1 MIERAEGEAV
11 KLRTSLLMLTLAVL
25 LPALLYMATTVFV
38 LAREEQATLRDGLD
52 NTARAIV
59 EAVDT
64 RMTGVIQSMSVLIAA
79 NDFNGLDLAGFHE
92 EATRIV
98 ESQEAWDYI
107 VLADESGQLLAHTLR
122 PYGASLPTIADVP
135 YFIEATESGGV
146 SAGTGLFIGRI
157 SGKPQLAVAM
167 PVSVA
172 GEIRYVLA
180 VVVDPGELGRAF
192 SSSALPDGWSEWVL
206 DRNHTIVGGTGA
218 GAILGNAAPPDL
230 IEQLSGRDAGTIETI
245 DAAGVSTFGVFRRSP
260 LTGWTVVMAVP
271 KATFTAA
278 VSNSTAAIVG
288 GGIAFLALGVG
299 LSMAVGRRTSHSI
312 RGLARLARVLA
323 EGRYPTTRPSA
334 EIDEIEEI
342 GQEID
347 RAAAL
352 LDRRSRQQAA
362 IAELGLMAVTVTDRD
377 ALFARATSVMA
388 EGLSVEIGALLEL
401 MPDNTN
407 LVLRARVGWPIDFIG
422 KVVAQRDLGSQA
434 GYALISREPVVV
446 TNLAEETR
454 FEPPLEMR
462 ERNLISGMSVVIR
475 GRDRPFGVLSAH
487 TSRSQRFS
495 AQDISF
501 LQAITNILSA
511 ALLRGDSEHAL
522 AESERRA
529 RHFFES
535 MNAVPYCF
543 DVDAQQYT
551 YVGPQS
557 MRLLGISQQEWGTV
571 GWWQRHMHPD
581 DQITMDALEQVM
593 TRRGED
599 YVLEYR
605 MIAADDR
612 LVWIRDIV
620 HVEIDEKGHKI
631 LYGMAIDIT
640 ESKEKERQLN
650 EAQKLQAVGQLT
662 GGVAHDF
669 NNLLAVI
676 LGTSELMAERSRD
689 DPVLRKTVEQIAS
702 AAERGAALTQR
713 LLAFSRR
720 QALRPSETDLNALV
734 LDMKPLLES
743 TLGERVHVE
752 TRLAPNLA
760 RTLIDPNQVESAL
773 INLAINAR
781 DAMPNGG
788 RLVIETQNVAMLQ
801 GDPRW
806 TDSMQPGA
814 YVVLSVID
822 SGVGMDPDIK
832 ARAFEPFFTTKDVG
846 KGSGLGLSTI
856 YGFVRQS
863 GGHVGIDSEPGRGTT
878 VRLYLPRLTA
888 RPVAVLDKDDAGIP
902 KGNETI
908 LIVEDDPAVRRIVAG
923 MVASLGYDTHEATDC
938 ADALQRLERNGKV
951 DLVLTDII
959 MPGQIGGWELA
970 QTVRERWPRTRVL
983 LTSGYS
989 DKDIGEGEQ
998 ANGRTPI
1005 LSKPYRKRE
1014 LARKIREVLQAPT
1027 ITVMRS

>member
-1 MIERAEGEAV
+1 M

-25 LPALLYMATTVFV
+25 LPALLYMATTVFI
-38 LAREEQATLRDGLD
+38 LAREEQATLRNGLD

-59 EAVDT
+59 DAVDT
-64 RMTGVIQSMSVLIAA
+64 HMTGIIQSISVLVAA
-79 NDFNGLDLAGFHE
+79 NDFEALDLAAFHS
-92 EATRIV
+92 EATRVV

-107 VLADESGQLLAHTLR
+107 VLADESGRPLAHTLM
-122 PYGASLPTIADVP
+122 PYGRSPPSIADMA
-135 YFIEATESGGV
+135 YFSEATESGAV

-167 PVSVA
+167 PVRVA

-180 VVVDPGELGRAF
+180 IVLNPGELGRRF
-192 SSSALPDGWSEWVL
+192 SSSALPEGWSEWVL
-206 DRNHTIVGGTGA
+206 DRNHRIIGGTGA
-218 GAILGNAAPPDL
+218 GTILGNRAPADL
-230 IEQLSGRDAGTIETI
+230 IEQLGDRDTGTFESI
-245 DAAGVSTFGVFRRSP
+245 DDAGVSTFGVFRRSP

-271 KATFTAA
+271 RTTFTAA

-323 EGRYPTTRPSA
+323 DGRYPTPRPPVV
-334 EIDEIEEI
+334 IDEIEEI

-388 EGLSVEIGALLEL
+388 EGLAVEISALLEL
-401 MPDNTN
+401 MPDNSS
-407 LVLRARVGWPIDFIG
+407 LVLRACVGWPSDSIG
-422 KVVAQRDLGSQA
+422 TVVAQRDLRSQA

-446 TNLAEETR
+446 TNLADEAR
-454 FEPPLEMR
+454 FQPPLAMR

-475 GRDRPFGVLSAH
+475 GPNRPFGVLSAH

-501 LQAITNILSA
+501 LQAIANILSA
-511 ALLRGDSEHAL
+511 ALLRGNSEHAL

-571 GWWQRHMHPD
+571 GSWQRHMHPD
-581 DQITMDALEQVM
+581 DKITMDALEQVM

-605 MIAADDR
+605 MIAADNR

-689 DPVLRKTVEQIAS
+689 DPALRKTVEQIAN

-720 QALRPSETDLNALV
+720 QALRPSETNLNTLV
-734 LDMKPLLES
+734 LDIKPLLES
-743 TLGERVHVE
+743 TLGERVVIE

-760 RTLIDPNQVESAL
+760 NTLIDPNQVESAL
-773 INLAINAR
+773 VNLAINAR

-788 RLVIETQNVAMLQ
+788 RLVIETRNVEMLP
-801 GDPRW
+801 GDPSW
-806 TDSMQPGA
+806 TASMQPGA
-814 YVVLSVID
+814 YVALSVTD

-878 VRLYLPRLTA
+878 VRLYLPRLTVS
-888 RPVAVLDKDDAGIP
+888 PSAVVDKDDPGMP
-902 KGNETI
+902 KGDETV

-923 MVASLGYDTHEATDC
+923 MVASLGYNTHEATDC
-938 ADALQRLERNGKV
+938 ADALQRLERNGKI
-951 DLVLTDII
+951 DLVLTDIV

-983 LTSGYS
+983 LTSGYL
-989 DKDIGEGEQ
+989 DKDIGEVGD
-998 ANGRTPI
+998 ANGRPPI

-1014 LARKIREVLQAPT
+1014 LAHKIREVLQSSP
-1027 ITVMRS
+1027 ITAMRS

>member
-1 MIERAEGEAV
+1 M

-38 LAREEQATLRDGLD
+38 LAREEQATLRNGLD
-52 NTARAIV
+52 NTAHAIV
-59 EAVDT
+59 DAVDT
-64 RMTGVIQSMSVLIAA
+64 HMIGVIQSMSVLVAA
-79 NDFNGLDLAGFHE
+79 NDFDALDIADFHE
-92 EATRIV
+92 QATKIV
-98 ESQEAWDYI
+98 ESQEDWDYI
-107 VLADESGQLLAHTLR
+107 VLADESGTPLVHTLR
-122 PYGASLPTIADVP
+122 PYGTSLPMIADLP
-135 YFIEATESGGV
+135 YFIEAIESSEV

-157 SGKPQLAVAM
+157 SEKPQFAVAM
-167 PVSVA
+167 PVHVA
-172 GEIRYVLA
+172 GDVRYVLG
-180 VVVDPGELGRAF
+180 VVLDPDELGRGF
-192 SSSALPDGWSEWVL
+192 SSSVLPEGWSEWLL
-206 DRNHTIVGGTGA
+206 DRNHTIIGGTGT

-230 IEQLSGRDAGTIETI
+230 IEQLGDRESGSFESI
-245 DAAGVSTFGVFRRSP
+245 DAAGEMTIGVFRRSP

-271 KATFTAA
+271 RTTFTAA

-312 RGLARLARVLA
+312 RGLAGLARVLA
-323 EGRYPTTRPSA
+323 DGRYPTPRPRA
-334 EIDEIEEI
+334 QIDEIEEI

-347 RAAAL
+347 RAAGL

-377 ALFARATSVMA
+377 ALFAHATSVMA
-388 EGLSVEIGALLEL
+388 EGLSVETGALLEL
-401 MPDNTN
+401 MPDNIN
-407 LVLRARVGWPIDFIG
+407 LVLRARVGWPADSIG
-422 KVVAQRDLGSQA
+422 AVVAQRDLRSQA

-454 FEPPLEMR
+454 FEPPPVMR

-475 GRDRPFGVLSAH
+475 GPERPFGVLSAH
-487 TSRSQRFS
+487 TGRSQRFS

-501 LQAITNILSA
+501 LQAIANILSA
-511 ALLRGDSEHAL
+511 ALLRGDSERAL

-581 DQITMDALEQVM
+581 DRITMDALEQVM

-605 MIAADDR
+605 MIAADNR
-612 LVWIRDIV
+612 MVWIRDIV
-620 HVEIDEKGHKI
+620 HVEIDEKGHKV

-689 DPVLRKTVEQIAS
+689 DPVMRKTVEQIAN

-734 LDMKPLLES
+734 LDLKPLLES
-743 TLGERVHVE
+743 TLGERVVIE
-752 TRLAPNLA
+752 TRLAPDLA
-760 RTLIDPNQVESAL
+760 HTLIDPNQVESAL
-773 INLAINAR
+773 VNIAINAR
-781 DAMPNGG
+781 DAMPDGG
-788 RLVIETQNVAMLQ
+788 HLLIETRNVAMLQ
-801 GDPRW
+801 GDPSW
-806 TDSMQPGA
+806 TESMQPGA
-814 YVVLSVID
+814 YVVLSVTD
-822 SGVGMDPDIK
+822 SGVGMGPDIK

-878 VRLYLPRLTA
+878 VRLYLPRLTV
-888 RPVAVLDKDDAGIP
+888 RPAAVADRDDAGIP
-902 KGNETI
+902 MGDETV

-951 DLVLTDII
+951 DLVLTDIV

-989 DKDIGEGEQ
+989 DRVIGEGEQ

-1005 LSKPYRKRE
+1005 LTKPYRKRE
-1014 LARKIREVLQAPT
+1014 LAHKIREVLQSPIA
-1027 ITVMRS
+1027 MQS